1 MAMAAAAEPEG
12 NNNPSAPS
20 GEDEITVF
28 ESRVKGPDLRILMS
42 NEDPLDSDI
51 LAGYK
56 TDKMF
61 SKILAKPGDHLD
73 FTVQDKY
80 IWRCNKRGEEVLC
93 IPVAPSKSMS
103 LHGCII
109 KQAHLIVGHFGPQ

>member
-1 MAMAAAAEPEG
+1 MAAAAEPEG

-20 GEDEITVF
+20 GEDKITVF

-51 LAGYK
+51 LAGYE

-61 SKILAKPGDHLD
+61 SKILTKPGDHLD
-73 FTVQDKY
+73 FTVWDKY
-80 IWRCNKRGEEVLC
+80 VWRHNKGGKEVLC
-93 IPVAPSKSMS
+93 IPVAPLKSTS

-109 KQAHLIVGHFGPQ
+109 EQAHLIVGHFGPQ